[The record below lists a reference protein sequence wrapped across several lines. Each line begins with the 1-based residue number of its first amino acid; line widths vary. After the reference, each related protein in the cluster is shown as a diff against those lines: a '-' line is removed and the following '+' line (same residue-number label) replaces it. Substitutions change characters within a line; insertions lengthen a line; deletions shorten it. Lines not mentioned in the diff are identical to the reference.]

1 MNRFIA
7 SVKDLFTHDNLA
19 DEMELPE
26 LIFWARSEA
35 GWYLD
40 DSGWYAP
47 DGTHENEWKGLTPE
61 QHLF

>member
-7 SVKDLFTHDNLA
+7 SVKDLVTFDNFA
-19 DEMELPE
+19 NDPDGEKV
-26 LIFWARSEA
+26 IFWARTEA

-47 DGTHENEWKGLTPE
+47 DGTHESEWKGLTPE
-61 QHLF
+61 QQLF

>member
-7 SVKDLFTHDNLA
+7 SMKDLLYFDNSLGDLDA
-19 DEMELPE
+19 DKK
-26 LIFWARSEA
+26 IFWARTEA

-47 DGTHENEWKGLTPE
+47 DGTHEEDWKGLFPE
-61 QHLF
+61 QRIF

>member
-7 SVKDLFTHDNLA
+7 SVKDLVDFDNFA
-19 DEMELPE
+19 NDPDNYK
-26 LIFWARSEA
+26 ITFWARTEA

-47 DGTHENEWKGLTPE
+47 DGTHESEWKGLTPE
-61 QHLF
+61 QQLF

>member
-7 SVKDLFTHDNLA
+7 SVKDLVTFDNFFEDNDHLK
-19 DEMELPE
+19 MV
-26 LIFWARSEA
+26 FWARTEA

-47 DGTHENEWKGLTPE
+47 DGTHENDWKGLTPE
-61 QHLF
+61 QQLF